1 MGSRK
6 RLTSCLRVRRGRS
19 LSTMQHGQTAT
30 DASRDTDHLRYQRV
44 EALMATLSDL
54 HQKYDGPVPQ
64 SELDYLDGL
73 TPVLRA
79 KFHVQFYRR
88 EVANWK
94 EQRRRT
100 DISEDFRRRALANLD
115 WSRGELE
122 KAEERL
128 RVLEGPVAFGRD
140 VFGGLLE

>member
-1 MGSRK
+1 M
-6 RLTSCLRVRRGRS
+6 
-19 LSTMQHGQTAT
+19 TA
-30 DASRDTDHLRYQRV
+30 RP
-44 EALMATLSDL
+44 TLSEL
-54 HQKYDGPVPQ
+54 HRRYDGPIPQ
-64 SELDYLDGL
+64 SELDCLGGL
-73 TPVLRA
+73 TPLLRA

-94 EQRRRT
+94 EQRQRS

-140 VFGGLLE
+140 VFGEILK